1 MQCFDNGP
9 LYTVTVATREV
20 EAFRRAWPCS
30 GLRGRPVTFQFDKR
44 TGDLV
49 DSNDTTQHPSGFGPA
64 LAALSD
70 DAMRY
75 GAGRLGLTLPC

>member
-30 GLRGRPVTFQFDKR
+30 GLRGRPVTFQFCKNL
-44 TGDLV
+44 GDLI
-49 DSNDTTQHPSGFGPA
+49 DSNDATQHPDADGAA
-64 LAALSD
+64 LVALSD

-75 GAGRLGLTLPC
+75 GARRLGLTLLR